1 MSWLSFRFLYPWI
14 LALIPVLLIIYGF
27 KSHQLKKINQPAR
40 LKMSSLPEI
49 NQKRGHWIRTFL
61 TDPMRVSFFLRAL
74 TLFFIIIALA
84 RPQRPSSTQD
94 RMVSG
99 VDILLV
105 MDVSASMDI
114 VDMSEESRFEVAKK
128 TLKEFVL
135 SRSHDRVGLVVFSG
149 EPLTL
154 VPPTMDTGILL
165 KSLADVEIGVL
176 KDGTAIGDGLSVGVN
191 RLKSVKAKSKVI
203 VLLTDGDNNVGQI
216 DPLVAGELAQGY
228 GIKVYTIAIGKEG
241 RVKVPIRRRGMGGN
255 SVVTYQWQENALN
268 TELLEKISK
277 ITQAKFYR
285 VEDQNTL
292 QKVFKEIDQLE
303 PSLMPQ
309 KEKILY
315 DEMFHRPLLWALWTL
330 MLSLLFSFWRWGILL

>member
-1 MSWLSFRFLYPWI
+1 
-14 LALIPVLLIIYGF
+14 
-27 KSHQLKKINQPAR
+27 
-40 LKMSSLPEI
+40 
-49 NQKRGHWIRTFL
+49 
-61 TDPMRVSFFLRAL
+61 
-74 TLFFIIIALA
+74 
-84 RPQRPSSTQD
+84 
-94 RMVSG
+94 
-99 VDILLV
+99 
-105 MDVSASMDI
+105 MDI

-241 RVKVPIRRRGMGGN
+241 RVKVPIRRRGMSGN